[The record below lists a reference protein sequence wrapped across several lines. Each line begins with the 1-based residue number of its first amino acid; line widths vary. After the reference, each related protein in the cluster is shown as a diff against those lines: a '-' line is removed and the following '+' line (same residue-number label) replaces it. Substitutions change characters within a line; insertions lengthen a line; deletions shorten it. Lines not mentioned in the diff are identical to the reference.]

1 MTICPP
7 ARYSELAKASQTLGK
22 SIPPVTTPVRARMT
36 STKFRSVMKMKLPR
50 WSSGSTSIANAPPA
64 TARMTAKPMNICA
77 LVRENVDQTQK
88 PKTTASRMKTAR
100 QRMSVSAVPVLAEN
114 AMVASQK

>member
-1 MTICPP
+1 
-7 ARYSELAKASQTLGK
+7 
-22 SIPPVTTPVRARMT
+22 
-36 STKFRSVMKMKLPR
+36 
-50 WSSGSTSIANAPPA
+50 
-64 TARMTAKPMNICA
+64 MNICA